1 MSAKRWISTALWAP
15 VNLVQAIFTLAW
27 TALWISVA
35 LVVAALAGRRAA
47 LAMARRI
54 WAPGL
59 LLGAGA
65 RHHTTFERDLDPDRP
80 RMYVANHQS
89 FIDIPALFRA
99 LPAPLHFLAKSE
111 LGAVPLLGW
120 YIRATGMVLVARG
133 GRRRGAASVA
143 EAARLLAAGRSV
155 LSFPEGTRSRDGR
168 LGRFRS
174 GAFGAAL
181 ASGVE
186 VVPVGLIGSGKVLPV
201 GGFRV
206 RPGRIEVR
214 VGVPIE
220 AGRFD
225 PDDRAGLAR
234 EAERAVARLLGE
246 TSLDTGRKSGV
257 N

>member
-1 MSAKRWISTALWAP
+1 MSTKRWISTALWAP
-15 VNLVQAIFTLAW
+15 VNFVQAIFTVAW
-27 TALWISVA
+27 TALWISIA
-35 LVVAALAGRRAA
+35 LVVSVLAGKRAA

-65 RHHTTFERDLDPDRP
+65 RLAVSFERELDFDLP

-99 LPAPLHFLAKSE
+99 LPLPLHFLAKSE
-111 LGAVPLLGW
+111 LGAVPFLGW

-133 GRRRGAASVA
+133 GRRRGAESVA

-181 ASGVE
+181 QSGVE
-186 VVPVGLIGSGKVLPV
+186 VVPIALVGSGSVLPV
-201 GGFRV
+201 GGFGV

-214 VGVPIE
+214 VGEPIE
-220 AGRFD
+220 SARFVCG
-225 PDDRAGLAR
+225 DRRGLAR
-234 EAERAVARLLGE
+234 QAEAAVARLLDE
-246 TSLDTGRKSGV
+246 TSLDK
-257 N
+257 